1 MQPCY
6 NIASLLWSLAVVA
19 RYDDLWFFH
28 HRQVPGWFK
37 VVSQM
42 VSDKLL
48 PVIKSTIVALHKKL
62 AEDQSR
68 QLDIR
73 QFITNL
79 PCGCEFEDLSSGTRV
94 ISAWEHTSKQVFC
107 YLLFWVRLDKNARYT
122 AFNDAAPYS
131 ARKTFGKS
139 TILWNYSIVDW
150 GLSWLRITTE
160 NT

>member
-107 YLLFWVRLDKNARYT
+107 DLLFLSKVRQKIRDIQHSTMPHRILHEKHLER
-122 AFNDAAPYS
+122 APS
-131 ARKTFGKS
+131 CEIIA
-139 TILWNYSIVDW
+139 
-150 GLSWLRITTE
+150 
-160 NT
+160 